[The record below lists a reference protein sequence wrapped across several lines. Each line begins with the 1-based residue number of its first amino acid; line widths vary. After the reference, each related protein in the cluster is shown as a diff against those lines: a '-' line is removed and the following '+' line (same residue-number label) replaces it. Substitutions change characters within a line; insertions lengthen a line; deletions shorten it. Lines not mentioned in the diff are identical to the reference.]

1 MIETD
6 MHRSRQAIRR
16 NWMNRPRR
24 LSALAAVIACLQVQ
38 ADPPTHAEWELTFR
52 DEFDGDRVNWEVWQS
67 QNGIRGRDRLEGR
80 WPENNV
86 VKDGIL
92 YQVTKKEDPP
102 RGGKD
107 WSSAHIWTRTFAQ
120 KYGYFEARLR
130 YGRYLNNAFW
140 LYRPRGRRFPE
151 PPHFEIDVNEGH
163 TPRKVNM
170 TLHFYIYP
178 EGEEVGERHST
189 GRSCDG
195 PVDLDADFHLY
206 GVEWNERELIWYFD
220 GQPVRRLEN
229 PVCHAPMDVRLSTI
243 IMAQHLEKDGVAIDT
258 MDRVS
263 MAVDW
268 VRVYRKKRDLR
279 EPVLPALEVYK
290 IPQIVERE
298 PQVAPASRRAVLLEE
313 SFESAGASALP
324 SGWEVGDGSP
334 TVAPDTAEGTKEPR
348 APGNQVLKLKP
359 NAYVFRMLDKPVTGR
374 LEVELDYWTPARTD
388 GLLFV
393 TLGSFAKDDLEPR
406 KTSYYTG
413 DIGPYIHWRRR
424 FIYYYTE
431 SEKWAPFARWRTG
444 RWSRVRLVLDVAKGV
459 FDCYAGKDLLEF
471 QGGGSFR
478 HRQKAARGIGLRHRG
493 KQGTVYVDNVTVR
506 EAG

>member
-1 MIETD
+1 
-6 MHRSRQAIRR
+6 
-16 NWMNRPRR
+16 MNEPRR
-24 LSALAAVIACLQVQ
+24 PIALAVLLTCLPVQ

-52 DEFDGDRVNWEVWQS
+52 DEFDGHSVNWEVWQS
-67 QNGIRGRDRLEGR
+67 QNGIRGRDKPEGR

-86 VKDGIL
+86 VKGGIL
-92 YQVTKKEDPP
+92 YQVTKKETPP
-102 RGGKD
+102 RGGKE
-107 WSSAHIWTRTFAQ
+107 WSSAHIWTRVFAQ
-120 KYGYFEARLR
+120 QYGYFEARLR

-140 LYRPRGRRFPE
+140 LYRPRGRRFPD

-178 EGEEVGERHST
+178 EGEKVGDHHST
-189 GRSCDG
+189 GRSWDG
-195 PVDLDADFHLY
+195 PVDLDEDFHLY

-220 GQPVRRLEN
+220 GQPVRRLKN

-243 IMAQHLEKDGVAIDT
+243 IMTHHLKKDGVAIDT

-279 EPVLPALEVYK
+279 EPDLPTLEVYK
-290 IPQIVERE
+290 VPRIVERE
-298 PQVAPASRRAVLLEE
+298 PQIAAASEKSVLFTED
-313 SFESAGASALP
+313 FESAEVSVLP
-324 SGWEVGDGSP
+324 SGWEAGDGAP
-334 TVAPDTAEGTKEPR
+334 TVSLDTAEGAKKPR
-348 APGNQVLKLKP
+348 APGNKVLKLKP
-359 NAYVFRMLDKPVTGR
+359 NAYVFRMLDEPVTDR
-374 LEVELDYWTPARTD
+374 LEVELDYWSPSRTD

-393 TLGSFAKDDLEPR
+393 TLGSFDKDDPERR

-413 DIGPYIHWRRR
+413 DIGPYIHWRRG

-431 SEKWAPFARWRTG
+431 VDKWVPFARWQRG

-459 FDCYAGKDLLEF
+459 FDCYAGKDLSEF
-471 QGGGSFR
+471 QGGGVFR

-493 KQGTVYVDNVTVR
+493 RQGIVYVDNVIVR
-506 EAG
+506 AMKD

>member
-1 MIETD
+1 M
-6 MHRSRQAIRR
+6 S
-16 NWMNRPRR
+16 RPRR
-24 LSALAAVIACLQVQ
+24 LIAFTTILTCLQVQ

-52 DEFDGDRVNWEVWQS
+52 DEFDGGSVNWEVWQS
-67 QNGIRGRDRLEGR
+67 QNGIRGGDKPEGR

-92 YQVTKKEDPP
+92 YQTTRKEAPP

-107 WSSAHIWTRTFAQ
+107 WSSAHIWTRVFAQ

-140 LYRPRGRRFPE
+140 LYRPRGRRFPD

-178 EGEEVGERHST
+178 EGEKVGDRHST
-189 GRSCDG
+189 GRSWDG

-206 GVEWNERELIWYFD
+206 GVEWNERELVWYFD
-220 GQPVRRLEN
+220 GQPVRRLKN

-243 IMAQHLEKDGVAIDT
+243 IMTHHLEKDGVAIDT

-268 VRVYRKKRDLR
+268 VRVYRKKRDLH
-279 EPVLPALEVYK
+279 EPALPALEVYK
-290 IPQIVERE
+290 VPQIVERE
-298 PQVAPASRRAVLLEE
+298 PQVAPASRRTVLFEE
-313 SFESAGASALP
+313 DFESAEVAALP
-324 SGWEVGDGSP
+324 SGWEGGDEAP
-334 TVAPDTAEGTKEPR
+334 VVAQDAAEGGKRPR
-348 APGNQVLKLKP
+348 APGNNVLKLGP
-359 NAYVFRMLDKPVTGR
+359 NAYVFRMLDQAVADR
-374 LEVELDYWTPARTD
+374 LEVELDYWSPARAD

-393 TLGSFAKDDLEPR
+393 TLGNFDKDDSGGR

-431 SEKWAPFARWRTG
+431 AEKWVPFARWQNG

-459 FDCYAGKDLLEF
+459 FDCYAGKRLSEF
-471 QGGGSFR
+471 RGGGVFR

-493 KQGTVYVDNVTVR
+493 RQGTVYVDNVTVR
-506 EAG
+506 ALTN